1 MQTNLLIEYQYFGS
15 INYINTLFHFSNIE
29 FEVYESFQKMS
40 FRNRMVLAG
49 SNGLVTLSVP
59 LEKGRDQKQPI
70 RDVRISYSLPWQQL
84 HWRTI
89 ESCYNRSPFYEFYRD
104 GLERIFTARPVYL
117 LDLNRDIQQW
127 LWKVLKV
134 PAGFSETSSYQTQIP
149 ENSFDARNRWMPK
162 NFQSGDGSIR
172 YRQVFEDRIG
182 FQPNLS
188 ILDLLFCMGPS
199 AHSLLKGNVL
209 SI

>member
-1 MQTNLLIEYQYFGS
+1 MHTNLLIEYQYFGS

-70 RDVRISYSLPWQQL
+70 RDVRISYSLPWQKQ

-104 GLERIFTARPVYL
+104 GLERIFTSRPVYL

-134 PAGFSETSSYQTQIP
+134 PADFSETSSFQTQMQ
-149 ENSFDARNRWMPK
+149 ENNSDARNRWIPK
-162 NFQSGDGSIR
+162 NFQSDNCSIR

>member
-1 MQTNLLIEYQYFGS
+1 MYSNLLIEYQYFGS
-15 INYINTLFHFSNIE
+15 INYINTLFQFLNIE

-70 RDVRISYSLPWQQL
+70 RDIRISYYLPWQQQ

-104 GLERIFTARPVYL
+104 GLERIFISRPVYL
-117 LDLNRDIQQW
+117 LDLNRDIQEW

-134 PAGFSETSSYQTQIP
+134 PANFSETSSYQTQIP
-149 ENSFDARNRWMPK
+149 DNTLDARNRWMPK
-162 NFQSGDGSIR
+162 NFQSDDGSLR

>member
-1 MQTNLLIEYQYFGS
+1 MSNLVIEYQYFGS
-15 INYINTLFHFSNIE
+15 INYINTLFQFSNIE

-70 RDVRISYSLPWQQL
+70 RDVRISYSLPWQQQ

-104 GLERIFTARPVYL
+104 GLERIFSSRPVYL
-117 LDLNRDIQQW
+117 LDLNRDVQQW

-134 PAGFSETSSYQTQIP
+134 PAGFSETSSYQTQIL

-162 NFQSGDGSIR
+162 NFRSDHGSIR

>member
-1 MQTNLLIEYQYFGS
+1 MHTNLLIEYQYFGS

-70 RDVRISYSLPWQQL
+70 RDVRISYSLPWQKQ

-104 GLERIFTARPVYL
+104 GLERIFSSRPVYL

-134 PAGFSETSSYQTQIP
+134 PADFSETSSFQTQMQ
-149 ENSFDARNRWMPK
+149 ENNFDARNRWIPK
-162 NFQSGDGSIR
+162 NFQSDNCSIR

>member
-1 MQTNLLIEYQYFGS
+1 MSNLVIEYQYFGCV
-15 INYINTLFHFSNIE
+15 NYINTLFQFSNIE
-29 FEVYESFQKMS
+29 FEIYESFQKMS

-70 RDVRISYSLPWQQL
+70 RDVRISYSLPWQQQ

-104 GLERIFTARPVYL
+104 GLERIFTAKPVYL

-127 LWKVLKV
+127 LWKVLKI
-134 PAGFSETSSYQTQIP
+134 PAGFSETTSYQTQLP
-149 ENSFDARNRWMPK
+149 EYTFDARNRWMPK
-162 NFQSGDGSIR
+162 NLQSEEGSIR

-182 FQPNLS
+182 FQHNLS
-188 ILDLLFCMGPS
+188 ILDLLFCAGPN
-199 AHSLLKGNVL
+199 LRFEGK
-209 SI
+209 IE